1 MINIKIGYFCFGG
14 VFLKAFSFLLAVIL
28 LICPL
33 SAVVYAD
40 GGDDIY
46 PSVAEIEKICDGI
59 VSWKSAELS
68 SDDGDIYSKLT
79 SLCGSTAGDWYAF
92 SLGRLGKLEN
102 SQEYIDHLK
111 LYVEQKYALPDKLS
125 SSLSTEWCR
134 IALTALSLGADATNF
149 GKDQSGEAIDL
160 IRDGVYDRGLTED
173 IGKQGLSGYVWG
185 LIALDSMRYE
195 VPSDAFYTR
204 EDLITEILKR
214 QLESGGFDFSGKV
227 ADPDMTAMAIVA
239 LSTYIGDDTEYEFT
253 NIYTKKQVKTTVR
266 EAINSAV
273 ELLSLI
279 QTSNG
284 GYRSYGV
291 ENANSTAQV
300 ALALCT
306 VGVDIFKDERFIKNG
321 EDLFDAIMKYKNTD
335 GGFVYT
341 IGQTSSNSLAS
352 VQVLYTLSAIMRF
365 RLGERKLFDLRPEF
379 SDEMKSVIRS
389 INERAGS
396 SEVLSYDEAYSLLRD
411 YCTVPLCERDYIYSS
426 DKLKKYAEAFSIDLE
441 ELDHET
447 DKIGEN
453 EDSGDSG
460 DNGNG
465 DEPLPEKVTLSD
477 DEAEFILSTS
487 IDEVTTEHY
496 SRMLIIQKKLKT
508 CDGYE
513 AEEKAKYEE
522 KLAAM
527 ISRASEIQ
535 TEIKLLNAD
544 IASFAHPLEDID
556 KSSLDL
562 LMSMVERYNALSDY
576 DKQMIEDYEGLNA
589 AYIKATTGERAT
601 YIFYAA
607 VCAIAVCT
615 ICVALRVFIRIRKK
629 NNERKADEY
638 SEEE

>member
-1 MINIKIGYFCFGG
+1 M
-14 VFLKAFSFLLAVIL
+14 KAFSFLLAVIL

-68 SDDGDIYSKLT
+68 SGDEDIYSKLT

-273 ELLSLI
+273 ELLSLM
-279 QTSNG
+279 QTANG

-300 ALALCT
+300 VLALCT

-321 EDLFDAIMKYKNTD
+321 EDLFDAMMKYKNTD
-335 GGFVYT
+335 GGFVYA

-365 RLGERKLFDLRPEF
+365 RLGERKLFDLRSEF
-379 SDEMKSVIRS
+379 SDEMKSMISS
-389 INERAGS
+389 INERVAS
-396 SEVLSYDEAYSLLRD
+396 SEVLSYDEVYSLLRD
-411 YCTVPLCERDYIYSS
+411 YCTVPLCERDYIYFS

-441 ELDHET
+441 ELDRET
-447 DKIGEN
+447 EKIGEN
-453 EDSGDSG
+453 KDNGDNG

-465 DEPLPEKVTLSD
+465 DDPLPEKVTLSD
-477 DEAEFILSTS
+477 DEVEFILSTS

-562 LMSMVERYNALSDY
+562 LMSLAERYNALSDY
-576 DKQMIEDYEGLNA
+576 DKQKIEDYEGLNA
-589 AYIKATTGERAT
+589 AYIKAATGERAT

-607 VCAIAVCT
+607 VGAIAVCT

>member
-1 MINIKIGYFCFGG
+1 M
-14 VFLKAFSFLLAVIL
+14 KAFSFLLAVIL

-68 SDDGDIYSKLT
+68 SGDGDIYSKLT

-134 IALTALSLGADATNF
+134 IALTALSLGADAVDF
-149 GKDQSGEAIDL
+149 GKDQSGEAIVL

-173 IGKQGLSGYVWG
+173 IGKQGISGYVWG

-273 ELLSLI
+273 ELLSLM
-279 QTSNG
+279 QTASG

-321 EDLFDAIMKYKNTD
+321 EDLFDAMMKYKNTD

-365 RLGERKLFDLRPEF
+365 RLGERKLFDLRSEF

-396 SEVLSYDEAYSLLRD
+396 SEVLSYDEVYSLLRD

-441 ELDHET
+441 ELDRET
-447 DKIGEN
+447 DKIGKN
-453 EDSGDSG
+453 EDNGDSG

-465 DEPLPEKVTLSD
+465 DEPLPEKITLSD

-589 AYIKATTGERAT
+589 AYIKAATGERAT

-607 VCAIAVCT
+607 VGAIVVCT